1 MNRATPLPLVD
12 CKVEELIAFITT
24 HSWRESRFAYSRPSA
39 HVPMHPLLQK
49 IEQLWGL
56 TPEQIDRIMGEAQEK
71 KDQEKKP

>member
-1 MNRATPLPLVD
+1 
-12 CKVEELIAFITT
+12 
-24 HSWRESRFAYSRPSA
+24 
-39 HVPMHPLLQK
+39 MHPLLQK